1 MKLIALLLPF
11 IVFAASC
18 TNSKTVEVDLPPA
31 PANMD
36 SVKKMITGKKY
47 VTEKLAQ
54 VSNLLADKNDPYEWF
69 EEMKD
74 TTPFFKN
81 YQAQRMKFGV
91 QFTNDST
98 AVITD
103 EKGTNQGLWS
113 LDDQP
118 GKDDTPGIFLRI
130 AVSSDEKLFAGQ
142 SGATKLTYKFK
153 VLGVSEK
160 QLFLLTPNVFNMRK
174 VAVLMKTE

>member
-11 IVFAASC
+11 IVFAAAC
-18 TNSKTVEVDLPPA
+18 TNSKTVQVDLPPA
-31 PANMD
+31 PANID
-36 SVKKMITGKKY
+36 SVKKIVAGKNYK
-47 VTEKLAQ
+47 TEKLAQ
-54 VSNLLADKNDPYEWF
+54 ISNLVADKNDPYEWF

-81 YQAQRMKFGV
+81 YQVQRMKFGV
-91 QFTNDST
+91 QFTNDSV
-98 AVITD
+98 AVVTD

-130 AVSSDEKLFAGQ
+130 AVSSEEKLFAGQ
-142 SGATKLTYKFK
+142 TGATTMTYTFK
-153 VLGVSEK
+153 VLGLSEK
-160 QLFLLTPNVFNMRK
+160 QLFLQTPNVFNMRK
-174 VAVLMKTE
+174 IAVLMKTE

>member
-1 MKLIALLLPF
+1 MKNLKLLLPVIAF
-11 IVFAASC
+11 WAC
-18 TNSKTVEVDLPPA
+18 NSSTVQVDLPPA

-54 VSNLLADKNDPYEWF
+54 ISNLVGDKNDPYEWF

-81 YQAQRMKFGV
+81 YQTQRMKFAV
-91 QFTNDST
+91 QFVNDST

-103 EKGTNQGLWS
+103 EKGTTNGSWS

-118 GKDDTPGIFLRI
+118 GKEDTPGIFLRI
-130 AVSSDEKLFAGQ
+130 SVSSEEKLFPGQ
-142 SGATKLTYKFK
+142 TGLSTLTSTYK
-153 VLGVSEK
+153 VLGMNDR
-160 QLFLLTPNVFNMRK
+160 QLFLQTPNMFNMRK
-174 VAVLMKTE
+174 IAALLKTE